1 MALKSSISGI
11 RGTIGNH
18 NLLSNGELNLEESL
32 TPFVI
37 VQYASAYFTWVL
49 SKCTNPT
56 VIIGR
61 DGRNSGQM
69 IQHIIQSVG
78 ISMGINIIDIGLTTT
93 PTVEMSVVDYN
104 AQGGLM
110 VSASHNPSEWNGI
123 KPLNELGEFLD
134 DLNFN
139 IIENYRLQN
148 NAFFNFVS
156 YNNIGK
162 ITKDNTALN
171 NHIQKII
178 DLDLVDVSTIKKA
191 NFNIVIDVI
200 NSTGIE
206 AIPLLFYQLGI
217 ENFTLI
223 HHNYAVEFDHK
234 PEPLPENL
242 ISLSKAVVENNAD
255 LGISV
260 DPDVDRLCFVCED
273 GSFYGEEYSLITIA
287 DYYTQHKKGA
297 CVNNVCSSKALE
309 EIAIK
314 NKVPYFVSK
323 VGEINVV
330 NKMKETNAIIGGEG
344 SGGIIVPELH
354 YGRDALVGIALFLSY
369 LAKQQCTISTL
380 RKSYP
385 DYPMKKDKI
394 EIQQI
399 AQKSADIIAHIAE
412 KLKNYTIDFTDGLKI
427 IFDKG
432 WVSLRESNTEP
443 IIRIYAE
450 AETDELVNKYIQLIK
465 DLV

>member
-11 RGTIGNH
+11 RGTIGFN
-18 NLLSNGELNLEESL
+18 NLHENAAVHLEDSL

-37 VQYASAYFTWVL
+37 VQYAAAYFTWIL
-49 SKCTNPT
+49 SKNINPI
-56 VIIGR
+56 VVIGR
-61 DGRNSGQM
+61 DGRNTGEM
-69 IQHIIQSVG
+69 IQNIIQSVG
-78 ISMGINIIDIGLTTT
+78 IAMGIHIMDIGLTTT
-93 PTVEMSVVDYN
+93 PTVEMSVVDFK

-134 DLNFN
+134 EANFN
-139 IIENYRLQN
+139 IIENYRIQN
-148 NAFFNFVS
+148 NHFFTFVP
-156 YNNIGK
+156 YNKLGK
-162 ITKDNTALN
+162 IIKENNAMN

-178 DLDLVDVSTIKKA
+178 SLDLVDVIAIKNA

-206 AIPLLFYQLGI
+206 AIPMLFKQLGVD
-217 ENFTLI
+217 NFTLI
-223 HHNYAVEFDHK
+223 HNNYAVKFDHK

-242 ISLSKAVVENNAD
+242 SSLSKAVIENKAD

-273 GSFYGEEYSLITIA
+273 GSFYGEEYTLVTIA
-287 DYYTQHKKGA
+287 DYYTQYKKGA
-297 CVNNVCSSKALE
+297 CVNNVCSSKSLQ
-309 EIAIK
+309 EIALK
-314 NKVPYFVSK
+314 NTVPYFVSK

-330 NKMKETNAIIGGEG
+330 NKMKETNAVIGGEG
-344 SGGIIVPELH
+344 SGGIIVPSLH

-369 LAKQQCTISTL
+369 LAKQQCSISTL
-380 RKSYP
+380 RKKYP

-394 EIQQI
+394 DIQKMDK
-399 AQKSADIIAHIAE
+399 KSAEIIANIAE
-412 KLKNYTIDFTDGLKI
+412 KLKNYSMDFTDGLKI
-427 IFDKG
+427 IFDEG

-450 AETDELVNKYIQLIK
+450 ANNEERVNTYIQLIK